1 MRSMI
6 FSVETVATVMAHTLS
21 LTRLFLF
28 AVYLPIIKTAKTTT
42 APSTTTTSQP
52 TMITTTGSI
61 VEMFGFVVL
70 SSSAMSAVH
79 TKQITEMMHLS
90 KI

>member
-1 MRSMI
+1 MI
-6 FSVETVATVMAHTLS
+6 K
-21 LTRLFLF
+21 
-28 AVYLPIIKTAKTTT
+28 IAKTTT

-70 SSSAMSAVH
+70 SSSAMPAVH
-79 TKQITEMMHLS
+79 TKNIVEWVS
-90 KI
+90 